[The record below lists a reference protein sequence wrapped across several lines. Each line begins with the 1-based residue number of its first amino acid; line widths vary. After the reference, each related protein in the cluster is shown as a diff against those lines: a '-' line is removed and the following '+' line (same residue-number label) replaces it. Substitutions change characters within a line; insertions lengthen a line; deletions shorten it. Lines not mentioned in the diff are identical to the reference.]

1 MATNHNLSDKMEFIA
16 KFRDLDALLSD
27 SSWLKKHIE
36 ITVNMNFHEIEILN
50 IFAPSFVAAVDC
62 RTARVI
68 CRILKCINRDGVYYA
83 FSKVM
88 SSCASI
94 IGSREVPGENKAF
107 FWNLL
112 IRDVGRSHTLSDTP
126 FHKAVCMDSE
136 HARHQ
141 MLTSRCFHKPD
152 EADVLKYNFM
162 KRTFSGTELDSLPD
176 KNLLAAA
183 KEDRVSAFEIQRQLI
198 GKRISVSLLR
208 FLLENG
214 AVKCFINL
222 LANDSARVYRCRSAS
237 EWLFIVCRHFPAQT
251 AVPIIQLIEQQN
263 PGIAAAARDPWGNT
277 LLWNTLANDHDTDE
291 VQKLLIKLG
300 CDPDSMNSWGLS
312 FRLVNENTI

>member
-1 MATNHNLSDKMEFIA
+1 MTMNNTLSDIMEFIA
-16 KFRDLDALLSD
+16 KFRDLDALLSN
-27 SSWLKKHIE
+27 SNWLKKYIQ
-36 ITVNMNFHEIEILN
+36 ITMDVNFHEIEIRN
-50 IFAPSFVAAVDC
+50 IFSPSFVAAVDC
-62 RTARVI
+62 QTARVI
-68 CRILKCINRDGVYYA
+68 CRILKCINGNNGYY
-83 FSKVM
+83 
-88 SSCASI
+88 CASI
-94 IGSREVPGENKAF
+94 IESPEVPGESKAF

-112 IRDVGRSHTLSDTP
+112 IRDLCRRFPISPGTLLHED
-126 FHKAVCMDSE
+126 VYMDSE
-136 HARHQ
+136 NVRHRR
-141 MLTSRCFHKPD
+141 LYFDRRCYNSNIP
-152 EADVLKYNFM
+152 VKYNFI
-162 KRTFSGTELDSLPD
+162 KRTFSDAAPKNLSD
-176 KNLLAAA
+176 KNLLVAA
-183 KEDRVSAFEIQRQLI
+183 KEDLVSAFEIQRQLI

-214 AVKCFINL
+214 AVKCFTNL

-300 CDPDSMNSWGLS
+300 CDPDSMNPLGLS